1 MSIQDSRAAL
11 ADNSLL
17 RLGEASY
24 YIEKVIGYGGSCIVY
39 KAKKIGNTGSDYNN
53 IEIFERSQII
63 KEFYPASLC
72 GCFRDGYK
80 LNVSESD
87 KKEFN
92 MRKEEFLHAAR
103 IFEKYYEYDQQ
114 FALPRPFDTREANGT
129 VYIISEPVEGN
140 VLSKDFRKLS
150 SLQKVA
156 EFMRT
161 VCIATKKFHD
171 DEYLYLDYKPDNL
184 YLREIAGHYS
194 VGLFDFDSI
203 KYLPYIKE
211 RKFTYSS
218 CSEWWSPPEQ
228 AAGWR
233 RYKDIGKASDIY
245 SIGTVFFW
253 LLSGKPV
260 SSENPPFSKKDL
272 EEIEEGKFNLD
283 KWSDSLRNK
292 SESVKT
298 LIMDILRQTLAMSSR
313 KRLSEADKLEEQFF
327 LLEKLTD
334 DNPEVISHM
343 DMFEEK
349 AAILHRELEEKL
361 DSIKKKQD
369 EINSLL
375 KLIVGKKIIFIAI
388 ASAIIS
394 ALIIAM
400 IIFNVGNK
408 NGKMKIGDSYII
420 ENFDDHILLALH
432 IDFENAVHSYEM
444 GINSWRRL
452 MYNDAEIHIKEA
464 ADKISKHKGQSDIE
478 VAKINN
484 SLGCLYIDMGEYNK
498 AYDYLNSAYI
508 TFKDKLG
515 AESLEARATKAG
527 IAQYDYYTG
536 NFEKALTETKEIIDQ
551 SDPDKEKAIVAGT
564 NHFIAMVLDD
574 QGKYDESLDYYYNT
588 LDLFKDFLDN
598 DKLSET
604 LARYTNDP
612 NVDRQTKNYY
622 ITSLKWIIFTYNNIG
637 RVFINKGDYERALSA
652 LEMAK
657 QIGEENI
664 YIGKKNLISGQIYKN
679 LAMVKSE
686 KGELKEGLDD
696 IETSI
701 AIQRN
706 LFEFE
711 DRYPGLIE
719 AYDLLGKIL
728 EQSGDDEKAFENY
741 EKALRLSVAS
751 FGENHPRTAV
761 ACNALGSYYVRKHDD
776 GTAVMFFERAIAI
789 RKAVIGISHPDTA
802 EFYYNLALAYERIGN
817 LREASVSSVSAKKI
831 CENLDIVGDFKRR
844 VNDLTLSLYKKQN
857 ISMPFEDW
865 IRAGGNDG

>member
-1 MSIQDSRAAL
+1 
-11 ADNSLL
+11 
-17 RLGEASY
+17 
-24 YIEKVIGYGGSCIVY
+24 
-39 KAKKIGNTGSDYNN
+39 
-53 IEIFERSQII
+53 
-63 KEFYPASLC
+63 
-72 GCFRDGYK
+72 
-80 LNVSESD
+80 
-87 KKEFN
+87 
-92 MRKEEFLHAAR
+92 
-103 IFEKYYEYDQQ
+103 
-114 FALPRPFDTREANGT
+114 
-129 VYIISEPVEGN
+129 
-140 VLSKDFRKLS
+140 
-150 SLQKVA
+150 
-156 EFMRT
+156 
-161 VCIATKKFHD
+161 
-171 DEYLYLDYKPDNL
+171 
-184 YLREIAGHYS
+184 
-194 VGLFDFDSI
+194 
-203 KYLPYIKE
+203 
-211 RKFTYSS
+211 
-218 CSEWWSPPEQ
+218 
-228 AAGWR
+228 
-233 RYKDIGKASDIY
+233 
-245 SIGTVFFW
+245 
-253 LLSGKPV
+253 
-260 SSENPPFSKKDL
+260 
-272 EEIEEGKFNLD
+272 
-283 KWSDSLRNK
+283 
-292 SESVKT
+292 
-298 LIMDILRQTLAMSSR
+298 
-313 KRLSEADKLEEQFF
+313 
-327 LLEKLTD
+327 
-334 DNPEVISHM
+334 
-343 DMFEEK
+343 
-349 AAILHRELEEKL
+349 
-361 DSIKKKQD
+361 
-369 EINSLL
+369 
-375 KLIVGKKIIFIAI
+375 
-388 ASAIIS
+388 
-394 ALIIAM
+394 
-400 IIFNVGNK
+400 
-408 NGKMKIGDSYII
+408 
-420 ENFDDHILLALH
+420 
-432 IDFENAVHSYEM
+432 
-444 GINSWRRL
+444 
-452 MYNDAEIHIKEA
+452 
-464 ADKISKHKGQSDIE
+464 
-478 VAKINN
+478 
-484 SLGCLYIDMGEYNK
+484 
-498 AYDYLNSAYI
+498 
-508 TFKDKLG
+508 
-515 AESLEARATKAG
+515 
-527 IAQYDYYTG
+527 
-536 NFEKALTETKEIIDQ
+536 
-551 SDPDKEKAIVAGT
+551 
-564 NHFIAMVLDD
+564 MVLDD